1 MWPGLH
7 ARGTVSRVRRA
18 APAGRPSAAVRRVH
32 GVQAPSAL
40 ARSAHLLSWA
50 RSVVLCSF
58 IGADIA
64 AAERLLCALAAW
76 PKVGP
81 LGGVRRRTLDAKD
94 RRRGEKEEGARTSGG
109 CREAGNETG
118 AVLAPLRRPTRRYK
132 PAGPLAGAAA

>member
-7 ARGTVSRVRRA
+7 ARGTVSRLRRA
-18 APAGRPSAAVRRVH
+18 APAGRPSAAVRHVH

-40 ARSAHLLSWA
+40 ARNAHLLSWA

-81 LGGVRRRTLDAKD
+81 LGGVRQRTLDAKEG
-94 RRRGEKEEGARTSGG
+94 RREKEEGARTSGG
-109 CREAGNETG
+109 CREAGKETG
-118 AVLAPLRRPTRRYK
+118 AVLAPLRWPTEPRN
-132 PAGPLAGAAA
+132 